1 MGSVTMEDS
10 VDSLSSLAARR
21 RSLFWRIH
29 FWAALIAS
37 PFALVATLTGLAYVF
52 TPQIEARLYGGL
64 ERVAPEGARLPLDA
78 AVEAAR
84 RAAPDG
90 LVVQAVIPPAA
101 AEDAVRVSFGQ
112 PAPGAGEHAGHGQPA
127 GAAAAA
133 AAAAPAPAGARPGRR
148 GGQSSDRVTVFVDP
162 YRATVL
168 GSQRDQDRFSE
179 WARGLHSRLLQG
191 ESLRWMIELA
201 ASWMLVMLL
210 TGVVLWWP
218 RPGQPGLPRASAR
231 GRAGWRQWHAF
242 LGTLLSVLSLA
253 MVLTGLTWSKY
264 AGDNVRT
271 LRDWAG
277 QAGPRVPE
285 RLHSMP
291 QDRPQMN
298 FQQAW
303 DRSRALV
310 PGVTPSLMPPR
321 GPHGV
326 WRVASADRRH
336 PASRFDLVL
345 NGYDGQALY
354 YAGWDRQTA
363 FGKATTVGIPF
374 HRGELGIWNQVL
386 LCVFAAGVLFSLVS
400 GWAMFFKRRRAG
412 LAGLPALLPG
422 AWRSASP
429 AAVALAIGLC
439 ALMPLLALSA
449 AGLAALEAALA
460 WRRRREGLAAA

>member
-1 MGSVTMEDS
+1 MGPVTTHAT
-10 VDSLSSLAARR
+10 VDRLPGLAARR

-37 PFALVATLTGLAYVF
+37 PFVLVATLTGLLYIF
-52 TPQIEARLYGGL
+52 TPQIEAQLYGRL
-64 ERVAPEGARLPLDA
+64 ERVAPQGSRLPLDT
-78 AVEAAR
+78 AVAAAR

-90 LVVQAVIPPAA
+90 LVVQSVTPPAA
-101 AEDAVRVSFGQ
+101 AEDAVRVSFGR
-112 PAPGAGEHAGHGQPA
+112 PAPAAGEHAGHGQPA
-127 GAAAAA
+127 AR
-133 AAAAPAPAGARPGRR
+133 ARPGQ
-148 GGQSSDRVTVFVDP
+148 GQGSDRVTVFVDP

-168 GSQRDQDRFSE
+168 GSQREQDRFSE
-179 WARGLHSRLLQG
+179 WARRLHSRLLQG

-210 TGVVLWWP
+210 TGVYLWWP

-231 GRAGWRQWHAF
+231 GRALWRQWHAF

-253 MVLTGLTWSKY
+253 MVLTGITWSQY
-264 AGDNVRT
+264 AGENVRA

-277 QAGPRVPE
+277 QASPRVPE

-291 QDRPQMN
+291 QDGPPLN

-303 DRSRALV
+303 DRTRALV
-310 PGVTPSLMPPR
+310 PGAAPSLMPPR

-326 WRVASADRRH
+326 WRAASADKRH

-345 NGYDGQALY
+345 NAYDGRVLY

-363 FGKATTVGIPF
+363 FGKATALGIPF
-374 HRGELGIWNQVL
+374 HRGELGVWNQAL
-386 LCVFAAGVLFSLVS
+386 LFVFAAGVLFSLAS
-400 GWAMFFKRRRAG
+400 GWTMFFKRRRAG
-412 LAGLPALLPG
+412 LAGLPKLVPG
-422 AWRSASP
+422 AWRSAPP
-429 AAVALAIGLC
+429 AAIVLGVGLC

-449 AGLAALEAALA
+449 AALAAVEAALG
-460 WRRRREGLAAA
+460 WRRRRAGLAA

>member
-1 MGSVTMEDS
+1 
-10 VDSLSSLAARR
+10 
-21 RSLFWRIH
+21 
-29 FWAALIAS
+29 
-37 PFALVATLTGLAYVF
+37 
-52 TPQIEARLYGGL
+52 
-64 ERVAPEGARLPLDA
+64 
-78 AVEAAR
+78 
-84 RAAPDG
+84 
-90 LVVQAVIPPAA
+90 
-101 AEDAVRVSFGQ
+101 
-112 PAPGAGEHAGHGQPA
+112 
-127 GAAAAA
+127 
-133 AAAAPAPAGARPGRR
+133 
-148 GGQSSDRVTVFVDP
+148 
-162 YRATVL
+162 
-168 GSQRDQDRFSE
+168 
-179 WARGLHSRLLQG
+179 
-191 ESLRWMIELA
+191 MIELA

-218 RPGQPGLPRASAR
+218 RPGQPGLPRAAAR

-253 MVLTGLTWSKY
+253 MVLTGITWSRY
-264 AGDNVRT
+264 AGENVRA

-291 QDRPQMN
+291 QDRPQLN

-310 PGVTPSLMPPR
+310 PGVAPLLTPPR

-326 WRVASADRRH
+326 WRASSADRRH

-345 NGYDGQALY
+345 NSYDGQVLY

-363 FGKATTVGIPF
+363 FGKATAVGIPF

-386 LCVFAAGVLFSLVS
+386 LFVFAAGVLFSLVS
-400 GWAMFFKRRRAG
+400 GWTMFFKRRRAG
-412 LAGLPALLPG
+412 LAGLPTLLPG
-422 AWRSASP
+422 AWRAAPP

-439 ALMPLLALSA
+439 ALMPLLAFSTA
-449 AGLAALEAALA
+449 VLAALEAGLA

>member
-1 MGSVTMEDS
+1 MGPVTIEDS
-10 VDSLSSLAARR
+10 VDRLPSLAARR

-29 FWAALIAS
+29 FWAAMIAS
-37 PFALVATLTGLAYVF
+37 PFALVATLTGLLYIF
-52 TPQIEARLYGGL
+52 TPQIEAQLYGGL
-64 ERVAPEGARLPLDA
+64 ERVAPQGARLPLDA
-78 AVEAAR
+78 AVEAAQ
-84 RAAPDG
+84 RAAPAG
-90 LVVQAVIPPAA
+90 LVVQAVTPPTA
-101 AEDAVRVSFGQ
+101 AEDAVRVSFGK

-127 GAAAAA
+127 Q
-133 AAAAPAPAGARPGRR
+133 RE
-148 GGQSSDRVTVFVDP
+148 GQGSDRVTVFVDP
-162 YRATVL
+162 YRGAVL

-179 WARGLHSRLLQG
+179 WARRLHSRLLQG

-218 RPGQPGLPRASAR
+218 HAGQPGLPRAAAR

-253 MVLTGLTWSKY
+253 MVLTGITWSKY
-264 AGDNVRT
+264 AGENVRA

-277 QAGPRVPE
+277 QASPRVPE

-291 QDRPQMN
+291 QARPQLN

-310 PGVTPSLMPPR
+310 PGVTPLLTPPR

-326 WRVASADRRH
+326 WRAASADKRH

-345 NGYDGQALY
+345 NSYDGQVLY

-363 FGKATTVGIPF
+363 FGKATAVGIPF

-386 LCVFAAGVLFSLVS
+386 LFVFAAGVLFSLVS
-400 GWAMFFKRRRAG
+400 GWTMFFKRRRAG
-412 LAGLPALLPG
+412 LAGLPKLLPG
-422 AWRSASP
+422 AWRSAPP
-429 AAVALAIGLC
+429 AAMLIAIGLC

-449 AGLAALEAALA
+449 AALAVLEAALA

>member
-1 MGSVTMEDS
+1 MGPVTMEDG
-10 VDSLSSLAARR
+10 VDRLPSLAARR
-21 RSLFWRIH
+21 RSLYWRIH

-37 PFALVATLTGLAYVF
+37 PFALVATLTGLLYVF
-52 TPQIEARLYGGL
+52 TPQVEAHLYGGL
-64 ERVAPEGARLPLDA
+64 ERVAPQGARLPLDA
-78 AVEAAR
+78 AVDAAR
-84 RAAPDG
+84 GAAPAG
-90 LVVQAVIPPAA
+90 FVVQAVTPPAA
-101 AEDAVRVSFGQ
+101 ADDAVRVSFGK
-112 PAPGAGEHAGHGQPA
+112 PAAGAGEHAGHGQPA
-127 GAAAAA
+127 V
-133 AAAAPAPAGARPGRR
+133 ARPGQ
-148 GGQSSDRVTVFVDP
+148 GSDRVTVFVDP
-162 YRATVL
+162 YRANVL

-179 WARGLHSRLLQG
+179 WARRLHSRLLQG

-218 RPGQPGLPRASAR
+218 RPGQPGLPPASAR

-253 MVLTGLTWSKY
+253 MILTGITWSRY
-264 AGDNVRT
+264 AGENVRA

-277 QAGPRVPE
+277 QTGPRVPE

-291 QDRPQMN
+291 QERPQLN

-310 PGVTPSLMPPR
+310 PGATPSLMPPR

-326 WRVASADRRH
+326 WRAASADRRH

-345 NGYDGQALY
+345 NSYDGQVLY

-363 FGKATTVGIPF
+363 FGKATAVGIPF

-386 LCVFAAGVLFSLVS
+386 LFVFAAGVLFSLVS
-400 GWAMFFKRRRAG
+400 GWTMFFKRRRAG
-412 LAGLPALLPG
+412 LAGLPKLLPG
-422 AWRSASP
+422 AWRAAPP

-449 AGLAALEAALA
+449 AGLAALEAALV
-460 WRRRREGLAAA
+460 WRRRRDGLAAA